1 MNKLTI
7 ILLSIIFLVGCSKN
21 ATDIQFD
28 YTSKCNQIATA
39 HLDGQPIDTLCEEVE
54 NYRATLSEDL
64 QAQFDAEFVN
74 TLTVTIRNLS
84 ILRFL
89 SKIEQVGD
97 VSAVLVSGM
106 IEDQLSIAKTLPEH
120 YRHPYTA
127 VCTNHIYLYDSAIPT
142 DDYGLNLQ
150 AIADSIWLISEDVMD
165 VDSVVGLQLGKIL
178 DPIAQY
184 GDKLNYDE
192 RIAFS
197 NTVFPY
203 LSQLLWER
211 MRVEEEFQFENEIS
225 LAWAAR
231 RIRTLMTNL
240 MFSPIGNTFASYILV
255 PIGKDYMDHIQQE
268 AEKF

>member
-1 MNKLTI
+1 MNRLTI
-7 ILLSIIFLVGCSKN
+7 FLLSVIILVGCSQK

-39 HLDGQPIDTLCEEVE
+39 HLAGQPIDTLCEEVE

-74 TLTVTIRNLS
+74 TLAVTIRNES

-120 YRHPYTA
+120 YQYPYIA
-127 VCTNHIYLYDSAIPT
+127 VYTNHMNLYDSAVRT

-150 AIADSIWLISEDVMD
+150 AIADSIWLITEDVME
-165 VDSVVGLQLGKIL
+165 VDSVVGRRLGQIL
-178 DPIAQY
+178 NPIAQY
-184 GDKLNYDE
+184 RDKLSYDE
-192 RIAFS
+192 RIAFN
-197 NTVFPY
+197 NTVFPH
-203 LSQLLWER
+203 LSHLLWER
-211 MRVEEEFQFENEIS
+211 MRVNEEFQFENEIS

-240 MFSPIGNTFASYILV
+240 MFSPVGNTFASYILV
-255 PIGKDYMDHIQQE
+255 PIGKDYMNYLQKE
-268 AEKF
+268 

>member
-1 MNKLTI
+1 MNRLTVF
-7 ILLSIIFLVGCSKN
+7 LLSVIILVGCSQK
-21 ATDIQFD
+21 ATDIRFD

-39 HLDGQPIDTLCEEVE
+39 HFNGQPIDTLCEEVE

-74 TLTVTIRNLS
+74 TLAVTIRNES

-120 YRHPYTA
+120 YQYPYIA
-127 VCTNHIYLYDSAIPT
+127 VYTNHMNLYDSAVPT

-150 AIADSIWLISEDVMD
+150 AIADSIWLITEDVME
-165 VDSVVGLQLGKIL
+165 VDSVVGRRLGQIL
-178 DPIAQY
+178 NPIAQY
-184 GDKLNYDE
+184 RDKLSYDE
-192 RIAFS
+192 QIAFN
-197 NTVFPY
+197 NTVFPH
-203 LSQLLWER
+203 LSHLLWER
-211 MRVEEEFQFENEIS
+211 MRVNEEFQFENEIS

-240 MFSPIGNTFASYILV
+240 MFSPVGNTFASYILV
-255 PIGKDYMDHIQQE
+255 PIGKDYMNYLQKE
-268 AEKF
+268 